1 MLRDKLNLALIAGI
15 VMAICGILVFSEAA
29 IVKAVGTEIT
39 IHIVD
44 KIGDTAITNITFPEG
59 APSANVSDPYNDV
72 DTDTDP
78 QVVAGSNSEPV
89 VRLSNTSAGTLKVW
103 LQIAD
108 WQNGVVVD
116 EDYALVDTT
125 TTDVS
130 AVNVQLSANGLAASV
145 DTGVSMATGTY
156 RALYLRVTL
165 GTGSGKSG
173 ISTLTILGESP

>member
-1 MLRDKLNLALIAGI
+1 MLRDKLSLALIAGI
-15 VMAICGILVFSEAA
+15 VMAICGIMVFSEAA
-29 IVKAVGTEIT
+29 MVKAVGDQTT

-44 KIGDTAITNITFPEG
+44 KTGDSTISTITFPEG
-59 APSANVSDPYNDV
+59 EPSTTVSAPYSDV
-72 DTDTDP
+72 DSGDP
-78 QVVAGSNSEPV
+78 QVVAGSGSEPV
-89 VRLSNTSAGTLKVW
+89 VRLKNTSAGTLKVW
-103 LQIAD
+103 LQITSWTDA
-108 WQNGVVVD
+108 VVA

-145 DTGVSMATGTY
+145 DTGVSMGAGTY

-173 ISTLTILGESP
+173 TSTLTILGE